1 MNRRDALKGL
11 GILGAAACGVRGSD
25 AQAAEYPT
33 HAVQVYVGTAPG
45 GITDYMGRLFA
56 QCLSQRT
63 SQSFIVQNHGGASG
77 TLAAGEV
84 ARAAA
89 DGYTLLATT
98 PTVMIV
104 APHMYHPLS
113 FDPVKDFVPVCL
125 LGAGPMVLVV
135 NADLPV
141 HSVADLVALARG
153 KPGVL
158 AYASGGTGTAA
169 HLTGEL
175 FASAAGVKLVHV
187 PYKGDGQG
195 AIDVIGGQVQMMF
208 STMNVLGPQ
217 IKSGRLRALG
227 VASGKRM
234 ASSPDIPTM
243 AEAGVKGV
251 ESLAWVAIYAPK
263 GTPAAIVSSLNDQWQ
278 AARATADVS
287 NQIESVAMSDVAF
300 KTPAELASFQQ
311 AETARWSE
319 VIRASGVEA
328 N

>member
-1 MNRRDALKGL
+1 MNRRTALKSL
-11 GILGAAACGVRGSD
+11 GAWGAAACAMRTGL
-25 AQAAEYPT
+25 AQAAQYPT

-63 SQSFIVQNHGGASG
+63 SQSFVVQNHGGASG
-77 TLAAGEV
+77 TLAAAEV
-84 ARAAA
+84 ARSPG

-104 APHMYHPLS
+104 APHMYHSLS
-113 FDPVKDFVPVCL
+113 FSPAKDFVPVCL

-135 NADLPV
+135 NASLPV
-141 HSVADLVALARG
+141 HSVADLVALARA
-153 KPGVL
+153 KPNQI

-175 FASAAGVKLVHV
+175 FAKAAGIKLVHV

-195 AIDVIGGQVQMMF
+195 AIDVMSGQVAMMF

-217 IKSGRLRALG
+217 IKAGRVRALA
-227 VASGKRM
+227 VASSKRM
-234 ASSPDIPTM
+234 ASAPDIPTV

-263 GTPAAIVSSLNDQWQ
+263 GTPADIVASLNDQWQ
-278 AARATADVS
+278 AARATPEVS
-287 NQIESVAMSDVAF
+287 NQIASVAMDDVAF
-300 KTPAELASFQQ
+300 KTPAELASFQKS
-311 AETARWSE
+311 EMARWND
-319 VIRASGVEA
+319 VIKASGVEA

>member
-1 MNRRDALKGL
+1 MNRRNALKGL
-11 GILGAAACGVRGSD
+11 GMLGAAACGLRGGYAHA
-25 AQAAEYPT
+25 AQYPA

-77 TLAAGEV
+77 TLAAAEV
-84 ARAAA
+84 ARAQP
-89 DGYTLLATT
+89 DGYSLLATT

-104 APHMYHPLS
+104 APHMYHSLS

-141 HSVADLVALARG
+141 HSVADLIALARS
-153 KPGVL
+153 KPGQL
-158 AYASGGTGTAA
+158 AYASGGNGTAA

-175 FASAAGVKLVHV
+175 FATSAGLKLVHV

-195 AIDVIGGQVQMMF
+195 AIDVMSGQVAMMF

-217 IKSGRLRALG
+217 IKSGRVRALA
-227 VASGKRM
+227 VASAKRL
-234 ASSPDIPTM
+234 ASAPDIPTV
-243 AEAGVKGV
+243 AEAGMKGV

-263 GTPAAIVSSLNDQWQ
+263 GTPADIVASLNRQWQ
-278 AARATADVS
+278 AARGTADVS
-287 NQIESVAMSDVAF
+287 NQIESVAMNDVAF

-311 AETARWSE
+311 SEMARWSE